1 MSSFLY
7 FSYLFFHKDEDFKKV
22 HKELIQQAHSFYNWI
37 EKEFKGASIH
47 KELPVMMEQ
56 NGQLTVGVVDMVI
69 ETETTVT
76 IIDYKTFTGDDA
88 ALAARAKSF
97 SGQVKSYM
105 DIMGKGFPKKKI
117 QGRIYFIMSG
127 RFLEVG

>member
-1 MSSFLY
+1 M
-7 FSYLFFHKDEDFKKV
+7 D
-22 HKELIQQAHSFYNWI
+22 
-37 EKEFKGASIH
+37 
-47 KELPVMMEQ
+47 
-56 NGQLTVGVVDMVI
+56 QLTVGVVDMVI

-105 DIMGKGFPKKKI
+105 DIMGKGFSKKRVR
-117 QGRIYFIMSG
+117 GGIYFITSG
-127 RFLEVG
+127 KFLEVG

>member
-1 MSSFLY
+1 M
-7 FSYLFFHKDEDFKKV
+7 
-22 HKELIQQAHSFYNWI
+22 
-37 EKEFKGASIH
+37 G
-47 KELPVMMEQ
+47 VM
-56 NGQLTVGVVDMVI
+56 DMVI
-69 ETETTVT
+69 ETATTVT

-105 DIMGKGFPKKKI
+105 DIIAKGFPKKRVR
-117 QGRIYFIMSG
+117 GGIYFIMAG